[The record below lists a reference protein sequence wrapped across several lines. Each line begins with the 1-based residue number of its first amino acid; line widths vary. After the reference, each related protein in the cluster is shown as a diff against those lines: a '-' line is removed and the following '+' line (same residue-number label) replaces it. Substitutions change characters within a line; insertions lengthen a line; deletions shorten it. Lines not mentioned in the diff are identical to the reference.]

1 MILFFNDMR
10 RSNENRCAFT
20 PDMRALLLAEKA
32 RTGLGAIAV
41 LTSIDPCPK
50 GLTASAIEHWL
61 SGKPQTV
68 NAEHYTLI
76 LNAWRALPDN
86 APTKRRPLKTTSGR
100 IEVTED
106 MRATLRRIHADA
118 PPRYLRGAPDGFSA
132 TKLAHV
138 LNRRDRTIPQTVWD
152 FILSQDRS
160 T

>member
-1 MILFFNDMR
+1 MK
-10 RSNENRCAFT
+10 SA
-20 PDMRALLLAEKA
+20 LLAEKA

-41 LTSIDPCPK
+41 LRSIQPPPK
-50 GLTASAIEHWL
+50 KPSASAIEHWL

-86 APTKRRPLKTTSGR
+86 APTKRRPLKITSSR
-100 IEVTED
+100 IEVSED
-106 MRATLRRIHADA
+106 MRATLRRIHAVA
-118 PPRYLRGAPDGFSA
+118 PPRYLRGAPDGFNA

-138 LNRRDRTIPQTVWD
+138 LNGRDRTIPKSVWD
-152 FILSQDRS
+152 FILAQDRE

>member
-1 MILFFNDMR
+1 MK
-10 RSNENRCAFT
+10 RSNENRCEFT

-41 LTSIDPCPK
+41 LKSIDPRPK

-68 NAEHYTLI
+68 NAEHYTII

-100 IEVTED
+100 IEVSED
-106 MRATLRRIHADA
+106 MRATLQRIHADA
-118 PPRYLRGAPDGFSA
+118 LPRYLRGAPDGFSA

-138 LNRRDRTIPQTVWD
+138 LSGRDRTMPLSAWKS
-152 FILSQDRS
+152 ILMQDREKS
-160 T
+160 KE

>member
-1 MILFFNDMR
+1 MK
-10 RSNENRCAFT
+10 S
-20 PDMRALLLAEKA
+20 ALLVEKA

-41 LTSIDPCPK
+41 LKSIDPCPT
-50 GLTASAIEHWL
+50 GLTAGAIEHWL

-68 NAEHYTLI
+68 NAEHYMLI

-86 APTKRRPLKTTSGR
+86 APIKRRPRKITSGR
-100 IEVTED
+100 VEVSED

-118 PPRYLRGAPDGFSA
+118 PPRYLRDAPDGFTA

-138 LNRRDRTIPQTVWD
+138 LNGRDRTIPKSVWD
-152 FILSQDRS
+152 FILAQDRD

>member
-1 MILFFNDMR
+1 MK
-10 RSNENRCAFT
+10 SA
-20 PDMRALLLAEKA
+20 LLAEKA

-41 LTSIDPCPK
+41 LRSIQPPSK
-50 GLTASAIEHWL
+50 KPSAGAIEHWL

-86 APTKRRPLKTTSGR
+86 APTQRRPLKTTSGR
-100 IEVTED
+100 IEVSED
-106 MRATLRRIHADA
+106 MRATLRRIHANA
-118 PPRYLRGAPDGFSA
+118 PPRYLRGAPDGCTA

-138 LNRRDRTIPQTVWD
+138 LNGRDRTMPKSVWD
-152 FILSQDRS
+152 FMLSQDRN

>member
-1 MILFFNDMR
+1 M
-10 RSNENRCAFT
+10 
-20 PDMRALLLAEKA
+20 AEKA
-32 RTGLGAIAV
+32 RTGLGAIAA
-41 LTSIDPCPK
+41 LHSIDPRPK

-86 APTKRRPLKTTSGR
+86 APTKRRPLKTSSGR
-100 IEVTED
+100 IEVNED
-106 MRATLRRIHADA
+106 MRAMLRRIHADA
-118 PPRYLRGAPDGFSA
+118 PPRYLRGVPDGFSA

-138 LNRRDRTIPQTVWD
+138 LNGRDRTIPQAVWD
-152 FILSQDRS
+152 FILSQDRN